1 MGRDSLYSKEEEVEC
16 PPRYELG
23 LQQPSGN
30 GNCMRSSDMREI
42 EDAFNKEAKQLQL
55 RLWKGMSRIER
66 IFVANRLDVEC
77 PVDTPWPTMFID
89 VNG

>member
-1 MGRDSLYSKEEEVEC
+1 
-16 PPRYELG
+16 
-23 LQQPSGN
+23 
-30 GNCMRSSDMREI
+30 MREI